1 VGLGSD
7 GYITDFFEVMRGA
20 FLIHKAHRQDPR
32 VMPASL
38 VWRLAT
44 EGGARAIGLE
54 RVGRLA
60 PGWQADLQLIDAC
73 FSTPATVGNLYDQLL
88 LYRNHDHVRAV
99 MVAGQV
105 RVRDG
110 QVLGAD
116 EDAMRARVHRAA
128 ERLWGGGG

>member
-1 VGLGSD
+1 
-7 GYITDFFEVMRGA
+7 
-20 FLIHKAHRQDPR
+20 
-32 VMPASL
+32 MPAHV

-44 EGGARAIGLE
+44 EGGAQAIGLE
-54 RVGRLA
+54 GIGRLA
-60 PGWQADLQLIDAC
+60 PGWQADLQLIDAG

-88 LYRNHDHVRAV
+88 LYRNHTHVRAV

-105 RVRDG
+105 RVREG

-128 ERLWGGGG
+128 ERLWGADG

>member
-1 VGLGSD
+1 
-7 GYITDFFEVMRGA
+7 M
-20 FLIHKAHRQDPR
+20 AHS
-32 VMPASL
+32 ASQSALTPCGIAAIL

-60 PGWQADLQLIDAC
+60 PGWQADLQLIDAS
-73 FSTPATVGNLYDQLL
+73 FPTPATVGNLYDQLL
-88 LYRNHDHVRAV
+88 LYRNHDHVRDV

-110 QVLGAD
+110 QVSGAD
-116 EDAMRARVHRAA
+116 EDALRARVHRAA
-128 ERLWGGGG
+128 ERLWNLGR